1 MSLSSRSKCVAYAV
15 ATVGKTVSGDSST
28 GKIIATVWN

>member
-1 MSLSSRSKCVAYAV
+1 MSLSARSKCVAYAA
-15 ATVGKTVSGDSST
+15 ATVGKTVSGNCST